1 MSGGLLNLVAVGAG
15 NLFLT
20 GNPTKTFFK
29 IAYSKYTNFGLQKFR
44 LDYDG
49 IRDLRTTDESLFTFK
64 VKRYGDLLMDTYL
77 VLTLPDIYSPIF
89 NPCAATN
96 QKWSAYEFKWIRNL
110 GTQLIRQVEI
120 FCGNQRIQTYSGHY
134 LGAMIDRDFGADK
147 KELIDR
153 MTGNVPEFFDPANT
167 EGRVGVYPNAYCPP
181 TSSSASAS
189 ASGTEPSI
197 RGRRIYIP
205 INAWFSLSSKCAFPL
220 ISSPFTEISINVT
233 LRPVQELFQMRDVFD
248 FANNFPY
255 IQPDFQQDYCKMYRF
270 LQSPPSDVS
279 SADNYTNHSCLW
291 NADIHL
297 ISTYAFLSDD
307 ERTLFATESQMYL
320 VKDVF
325 EYTFLNVVG
334 TKRLELTSNGMIA
347 NWMITLQRN
356 DANQRN
362 EWSNYTNWAYS
373 ATKPQNAT
381 YPSFDYTSV
390 TPAFHP
396 DGTNTGYLITGD
408 FCVYNHKPILETMAI
423 VFDGKYRENVLESGV
438 FAYLEKYIRTAGAGS
453 DGLYCYN
460 FGLNTS
466 PFEYQPSGAINLTK
480 FRTIELEITTYIPP
494 FNSAGLQTDIL
505 CINSATSAGVTNRPN
520 WMLYE
525 YGYNVRV
532 MEERYNLLT
541 FMNGECGLQYSR

>member
-1 MSGGLLNLVAVGAG
+1 MAGGLLNIVAIGES
-15 NLFLT
+15 NQFLT

-49 IRDLRTTDESLFTFK
+49 IRDLRLTEDSRFTFK
-64 VKRYGDLLMDTYL
+64 MKRYGDLLMDTYL

-89 NPCAATN
+89 NPCAQTN
-96 QKWSAYEFKWIRNL
+96 YRWSAYDFRWIKNL
-110 GTQLIRQVEI
+110 GTQLIRQIEI
-120 FCGNQRIQTYSGHY
+120 FCGSQRIQTYSGHY
-134 LGAMIDRDFGADK
+134 LAAMVDRDFQADK
-147 KELIDR
+147 KALIDR
-153 MTGNVPEFFDPANT
+153 MSGNIPEFFDPANA
-167 EGRVGVYPNAYCPP
+167 EGRVGTYPNAYRAPD
-181 TSSSASAS
+181 SSNPG
-189 ASGTEPSI
+189 SGGAGAEPSI
-197 RGRRIYIP
+197 RGRRMFIP
-205 INAWFSLSSKCAFPL
+205 INTWFSLNSKCAFPL
-220 ISSPFTEISINVT
+220 VACPYSELVIHVT

-255 IQPDFQQDYCKMYRF
+255 IQPDFQHEYCKMYRF
-270 LQSPPSDVS
+270 LQSPPSDIS
-279 SADNYTNHSCLW
+279 DPANYDNTACLW

-307 ERTLFATESQMYL
+307 ERALFATEAQMYL

-325 EYTFLNVVG
+325 EYNYLNVVG
-334 TKRLELTSNGMIA
+334 TKRLELSSNGMIS
-347 NWMITLQRN
+347 NWMMVLQRN
-356 DANQRN
+356 DVNQRN
-362 EWSNYTNWAYS
+362 EWSNYTNWAYILS
-373 ATKPQNAT
+373 KPQNVGFPSLDQSAT
-381 YPSFDYTSV
+381 

-396 DGTNTGYLITGD
+396 DGTSTGYMTTGE
-408 FCVYNHKPILETMAI
+408 FSAYNHKPILETMAI
-423 VFDGKYRENVLESGV
+423 VFDGKYRENVLEAGV
-438 FAYLEKYIRTAGAGS
+438 YNYLEKYIRTSGAGS

-460 FGLNTS
+460 FALHSN

-480 FRTIELEITTYIPP
+480 FRTIVLEITTYIPP